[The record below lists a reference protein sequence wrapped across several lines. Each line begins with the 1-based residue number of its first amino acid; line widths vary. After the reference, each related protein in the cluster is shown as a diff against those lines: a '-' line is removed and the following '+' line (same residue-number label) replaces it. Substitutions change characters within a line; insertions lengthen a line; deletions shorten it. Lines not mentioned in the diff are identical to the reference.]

1 MKLDLNELPKKT
13 QYVII
18 DSEMVNIVNGDFTL
32 DLSLESNLHMEDMSK
47 VIGFKLVDF
56 YITNVGRNDAG
67 FTNGAKFINIMCD
80 DIPKRAQLL
89 DEREGHVLARI
100 ALDRNF
106 SGTANDIVV
115 RDKQW
120 QPHHR
125 KTNYFNPISMQ
136 KLNFR
141 LREYQA
147 DDDYI
152 PLRAACYFYMIVEVT
167 TIDVRQKP
175 PDREVQM
182 LQALTQ
188 LNKKIDELNA
198 NVVKIPTQKEMEEA
212 QKKKY
217 PFVYLMLCVFML
229 GAGYLFFTRQKNV

>member
-18 DSEMVNIVNGDFTL
+18 DSEMLDVVNGDFTF

-56 YITNVGRNDAG
+56 YITNVGKNDSG
-67 FTNGAKFINIMCD
+67 YVNGAKFINIMCD

-106 SGTANDIVV
+106 TGSANDIVV

-120 QPHHR
+120 QP
-125 KTNYFNPISMQ
+125 Y
-136 KLNFR
+136 
-141 LREYQA
+141 
-147 DDDYI
+147 
-152 PLRAACYFYMIVEVT
+152 
-167 TIDVRQKP
+167 
-175 PDREVQM
+175 
-182 LQALTQ
+182 
-188 LNKKIDELNA
+188 
-198 NVVKIPTQKEMEEA
+198 
-212 QKKKY
+212 
-217 PFVYLMLCVFML
+217 
-229 GAGYLFFTRQKNV
+229 